1 MRTVR
6 RAWLIFGLLLTC
18 GIITFTV
25 SVDWSTQSWLDLAAY
40 AVSVVA
46 IVGVLIYAIGGAPHG
61 AVFWRAFRWVFVGVA
76 AAQVSVHSIAAAKQ
90 HGYSAAGTAAFFT
103 VIAIMMGW
111 ILALQWVALTRL
123 ATEE

>member
-1 MRTVR
+1 MGTNAAHAFPTQVSAFHPLQTLRTDATLARMRTVR

-76 AAQVSVHSIAAAKQ
+76 AAQVSVH
-90 HGYSAAGTAAFFT
+90 
-103 VIAIMMGW
+103 
-111 ILALQWVALTRL
+111 
-123 ATEE
+123 